1 MGRDAKLRLAST
13 RTDED
18 FERQKL
24 ERFAELVTDEAHWQR
39 ILADASDAS
48 REELER
54 VVGPMLS
61 FRKCLNKECT
71 SGEPAIWLPV
81 LLLRA
86 YPGGPTSRQ
95 MILGRVCTPCKDL
108 ITVEDVLTDDVWIR
122 TVTSYTEAGKPW
134 PYRPITTLTFEGV
147 Q

>member
-1 MGRDAKLRLAST
+1 
-13 RTDED
+13 
-18 FERQKL
+18 
-24 ERFAELVTDEAHWQR
+24 
-39 ILADASDAS
+39 
-48 REELER
+48 
-54 VVGPMLS
+54 
-61 FRKCLNKECT
+61 
-71 SGEPAIWLPV
+71 
-81 LLLRA
+81 
-86 YPGGPTSRQ
+86 